1 MVRGP
6 ASSTTGPQRS
16 STNRLSNN
24 FNLWYNVLNIEE
36 KNCPITFSNVTGRC
50 QMQIGYQWL
59 TLSLCQPHGQCQWP
73 HKIRCPCACW
83 KYPIQRSYKI
93 LLTGPDQPAA
103 SFECRLLPSLL
114 ARDLPWCL
122 SWKMSK
128 IVNRW
133 FFPKTSFTCE
143 TVTFSKPA
151 SALEFENVNWHTQI
165 IWLKTTIIPCDIFQL
180 CLGIWAPSA
189 SENIRQPR
197 VQRFLIENHNCKMV
211 TQHCSAKNLECLLS
225 NSFENI

>member
-36 KNCPITFSNVTGRC
+36 KNCPITFSNVTGSC

-73 HKIRCPCACW
+73 
-83 KYPIQRSYKI
+83 YKI
-93 LLTGPDQPAA
+93 HVLVGNIQSNVPTKSNAHLLTGPDQPAA

-122 SWKMSK
+122 SWKMSNF
-128 IVNRW
+128 VNIW
-133 FFPKTSFTCE
+133 FFTCG
-143 TVTFSKPA
+143 TVTFSNPA
-151 SALEFENVNWHTQI
+151 SASELENVNWHTQI
-165 IWLKTTIIPCDIFQL
+165 VLLKTTIIPCDIFQL

-189 SENIRQPR
+189 SKNIRQPR

-211 TQHCSAKNLECLLS
+211 TQDCSAKNLECLLS